1 MRENKDKIVE
11 CLRYLIWIRLAAV
24 GLSLL
29 CLIPVIDTIAERLD
43 FLPNLAMVVVL
54 WLLSNGQD
62 RYRKASI
69 YLAVSV
75 CITFAARLFGSAL
88 LVIVML
94 VSSVCSFVALYQEYH
109 AHAELMEP
117 VAPKVAGQ
125 WHSLFNWQVAYL
137 LVTYV
142 IAFVLVIFLIEVP
155 MLAELYAWAVQIV
168 NLVYAWFYLRN
179 LDAMRKALGNIE

>member
-1 MRENKDKIVE
+1 MENKDKIVE
-11 CLRYLIWIRLAAV
+11 YLGYLIWIRLAAV
-24 GLSLL
+24 ALSLL
-29 CLIPVIDTIAERLD
+29 CLIPVVETIAEGLD

-75 CITFAARLFGSAL
+75 CITFAAQLFGSAAF
-88 LVIVML
+88 VIVML
-94 VSSVCSFVALYQEYH
+94 VSSVCSFIALYQEYN

-125 WHSLFNWQVAYL
+125 WHSLFKWQVAYL

-142 IAFVLVIFLIEVP
+142 IAFVLVILLIEFP
-155 MLAELYAWAVQIV
+155 MINEIYAWAVQIV

-179 LDAMRKALGNIE
+179 LDAMRKELRNME